1 METRF
6 ALHKPVIPLLR
17 TLLEDSKTSC
27 IVGLCTGAGGP
38 VLAIYEALA
47 ADEIHVQFTLTDKF
61 PNIPAFQR
69 LSSKYPSS
77 IRYIDGPVDATNVP
91 KNLAGLRTMF
101 NAFHHFAPRSAPG
114 MTRSAPFRIGTVIS
128 GNRQV
133 KSSHGSLLAKYRY
146 RSRRFSL
153 VKLCTQDRNRC
164 SPSKLILPSA
174 AISSSFLF
182 PRA

>member
-1 METRF
+1 MATSGYERYRCGIT
-6 ALHKPVIPLLR
+6 LKLR
-17 TLLEDSKTSC
+17 
-27 IVGLCTGAGGP
+27 LCARRNSFR
-38 VLAIYEALA
+38 I
-47 ADEIHVQFTLTDKF
+47 AD
-61 PNIPAFQR
+61 
-69 LSSKYPSS
+69 
-77 IRYIDGPVDATNVP
+77 
-91 KNLAGLRTMF
+91 NL
-101 NAFHHFAPRSAPG
+101 PG

-153 VKLCTQDRNRC
+153 VKVCTQDRNRC

-174 AISSSFLF
+174 AINSSFLF